1 MEAIINSENLEDSE
15 NSELLVL
22 SISFDTIFVVP
33 MSILLQTTR
42 KLRRYGAKRA
52 GRVYR
57 ALAVGRNRVLCER
70 AYSSKC
76 AP

>member
-52 GRVYR
+52 G
-57 ALAVGRNRVLCER
+57 
-70 AYSSKC
+70 
-76 AP
+76 